1 MAISTGAGITG
12 TVGSGGAVG
21 SGRSIYDEDYQ
32 KQKAKKEAAARAAR
46 ELAEKQ
52 ARLKEQN
59 LAIINNTDEQTADPP
74 MVDAPEIT
82 AQQPEVPQTEET
94 AINWE
99 TMPDLQPVIDQAT
112 QQANIA
118 KDQARKNGDR
128 YMWDL
133 YSLLYEPII
142 YSEGTPEAHTATDTY
157 AYLTGYDEAG
167 EPQYEY
173 IERTRY
179 ADPER
184 GIERTLTEIERPDFG
199 EYGPASDPED
209 DEEYRGP
216 LGGLYD
222 AIQRRQAGPDTASA
236 FSHAATLMGFEDR
249 PATDTD
255 PAQSAAEQYRS
266 WIEEG
271 RNTALEDMEG
281 LSEEEEDRMERL
293 IYSGY
298 TADRDTANRQVEN
311 MYSQTGSYMR
321 ALQMSDE
328 AARSIRDSRLQGEV
342 MMMNQD
348 FERKLMQ
355 FEAKKDQFF
364 PLFQEGQ
371 ASAQDFLANASR
383 MMQLEVQAYTQ
394 AVGMMQLEYE
404 NEVGAL
410 QQSIENITKAAMLSI
425 GFDEHAYNSWM
436 AEYSTTVQ
444 PALDAFQAW
453 LSAEQLRMGQ
463 QALDDASEPSDAE
476 NAAAFGSVFQGIA
489 AALAAVNTI
498 FNPTGW
504 LGSVGALILGGLG
517 GQK

>member
-1 MAISTGAGITG
+1 MAFRRTQWQTQTTEPKPKPKPKTTTTTTKPTMRNPAPPIPPPPPPISTVDPNLPEDLKPYDDLAQP
-12 TVGSGGAVG
+12 TVPTPTPPKV
-21 SGRSIYDEDYQ
+21 
-32 KQKAKKEAAARAAR
+32 AA
-46 ELAEKQ
+46 EP
-52 ARLKEQN
+52 
-59 LAIINNTDEQTADPP
+59 PP
-74 MVDAPEIT
+74 MVDATEAT

-94 AINWE
+94 AIDWA
-99 TMPDLQPVIDQAT
+99 TMPDLQPTLDLAK

-118 KDQARKNGDR
+118 KDQARKNGDK

-133 YSLLYEPII
+133 KSLLYVP
-142 YSEGTPEAHTATDTY
+142 
-157 AYLTGYDEAG
+157 TGET
-167 EPQYEY
+167 EIHEY
-173 IERTRY
+173 ISGY
-179 ADPER
+179 KDNGDPIYEKVVR
-184 GIERTLTEIERPDFG
+184 QTYSDKLTEIERPDFG
-199 EYGPASDPED
+199 EYGPTTPDNT
-209 DEEYRGP
+209 GP

-222 AIQRRQAGPDTASA
+222 AIQRLQAGPDTASA
-236 FSHAATLMGFEDR
+236 FSHAATLMGFEDNDDGT
-249 PATDTD
+249 AE
-255 PAQSAAEQYRS
+255 EQYRS

-281 LSEEEEDRMERL
+281 LSDEEEDRMERL

-342 MMMNQD
+342 IMMNQD

-410 QQSIENITKAAMLSI
+410 QQSIENITKTAMLSI

-453 LSAEQLRMGQ
+453 LSTEQLRMGQ
-463 QALDDASEPSDAE
+463 QALDDASQPSSAD
-476 NAAAFGSVFQGIA
+476 NAAGWGSVFQGIA

-517 GQK
+517 GQE

>member
-1 MAISTGAGITG
+1 
-12 TVGSGGAVG
+12 
-21 SGRSIYDEDYQ
+21 
-32 KQKAKKEAAARAAR
+32 
-46 ELAEKQ
+46 
-52 ARLKEQN
+52 
-59 LAIINNTDEQTADPP
+59 
-74 MVDAPEIT
+74 MVDATEAT

-99 TMPDLQPVIDQAT
+99 TMPDLQPVLDLAT

-118 KDQARKNGDR
+118 KDLILPNNRGQKNGDK

-133 YSLLYEPII
+133 KSLLYVPTGETEIHKYI
-142 YSEGTPEAHTATDTY
+142 S
-157 AYLTGYDEAG
+157 GYDDNG
-167 EPQYEY
+167 DPIYEEVVRQTY
-173 IERTRY
+173 SDELI
-179 ADPER
+179 
-184 GIERTLTEIERPDFG
+184 EIERPDFG
-199 EYGPASDPED
+199 EYGPSSDTNT
-209 DEEYRGP
+209 GP

-222 AIQRRQAGPDTASA
+222 AIQRMQAGQHTASA
-236 FSHAATLMGFEDR
+236 FSHAATLMGFEDN
-249 PATDTD
+249 ADGT
-255 PAQSAAEQYRS
+255 AQEQYRR

-281 LSEEEEDRMERL
+281 LSEEEKDRMERL

-371 ASAQDFLANASR
+371 AQAHRTLWPNASR
-383 MMQLEVQAYTQ
+383 MMQLEVQASVYQ

-444 PALDAFQAW
+444 PALDAFEVW
-453 LSAEQLRMGQ
+453 LQQEQLRMGQ

>member
-1 MAISTGAGITG
+1 MAFRREQWQMQTSEPKPKPKPKPTMRNPAPPPMVDPPPSTVPEAPI
-12 TVGSGGAVG
+12 VKPPSPPPKAAV
-21 SGRSIYDEDYQ
+21 EP
-32 KQKAKKEAAARAAR
+32 
-46 ELAEKQ
+46 
-52 ARLKEQN
+52 
-59 LAIINNTDEQTADPP
+59 PP
-74 MVDAPEIT
+74 MVDAPEVT

-118 KDQARKNGDR
+118 KDQARKNGDK

-133 YSLLYEPII
+133 KSLLYVPTGETEIHKYI
-142 YSEGTPEAHTATDTY
+142 S
-157 AYLTGYDEAG
+157 GYDDNG
-167 EPQYEY
+167 DPIYEEVVRQTY
-173 IERTRY
+173 SDE
-179 ADPER
+179 
-184 GIERTLTEIERPDFG
+184 LTEIERPDFG
-199 EYGPASDPED
+199 EYGPSSDTNT
-209 DEEYRGP
+209 GP

-222 AIQRRQAGPDTASA
+222 AIQRMQAGPDTASA
-236 FSHAATLMGFEDR
+236 FSHAATLMGFEDN
-249 PATDTD
+249 ADGT
-255 PAQSAAEQYRS
+255 ASEQYRR

-281 LSEEEEDRMERL
+281 LSKEEEDRMERL

-444 PALDAFQAW
+444 PALDAFEVW
-453 LSAEQLRMGQ
+453 LQQEQLRMGQ

>member
-1 MAISTGAGITG
+1 MAFRREQWQMQTSEPKPKPKPKPTMRNPAPPPMVDPPPSTVPEAPI
-12 TVGSGGAVG
+12 VKPPSPPPKAAV
-21 SGRSIYDEDYQ
+21 EP
-32 KQKAKKEAAARAAR
+32 
-46 ELAEKQ
+46 
-52 ARLKEQN
+52 
-59 LAIINNTDEQTADPP
+59 PP
-74 MVDAPEIT
+74 MVDATEAT

-94 AINWE
+94 AIDWA
-99 TMPDLQPVIDQAT
+99 TMPDLQPTLDLAK

-118 KDQARKNGDR
+118 KDQARKNGDK

-133 YSLLYEPII
+133 KSLLYVPTGETEIHKYI
-142 YSEGTPEAHTATDTY
+142 S
-157 AYLTGYDEAG
+157 GYDDNG
-167 EPQYEY
+167 DPIYEEVVRQTY
-173 IERTRY
+173 SDE
-179 ADPER
+179 
-184 GIERTLTEIERPDFG
+184 LTEIERPDFG

-222 AIQRRQAGPDTASA
+222 AIQRMQAGPDTASA
-236 FSHAATLMGFEDR
+236 FSHAATLMGFEDN
-249 PATDTD
+249 ADGT
-255 PAQSAAEQYRS
+255 ASEQYRR

-444 PALDAFQAW
+444 PALDAFEVW
-453 LSAEQLRMGQ
+453 LQQEQLRMGQ